1 MRVCWNRQTGTF
13 EGRVSLT
20 YGFKSRH
27 SHHGLSRFDDVNSL
41 DFSSFLNICVVDWLN
56 SLCIAFVFVWG
67 SKKNA
72 DLGKRSKMGASSEKS
87 NNHS

>member
-27 SHHGLSRFDDVNSL
+27 SHHFEAPVTRTILRQFLTASFVLPFFLKMPENGLNTGLLRTHIVEL
-41 DFSSFLNICVVDWLN
+41 RKVEI
-56 SLCIAFVFVWG
+56 G
-67 SKKNA
+67 
-72 DLGKRSKMGASSEKS
+72 
-87 NNHS
+87 